1 MTSKKENQVEEI
13 SYDEQEYLERTALL
27 GLEYVLAD
35 FAREF
40 QTATRRWER
49 IAWPAMVVFSLLA
62 ISGFWLIYSIT
73 EDMHTMSQNIDPEMH
88 QHLGDMSKNIAIL
101 TENIKH
107 MDQTITLLSS
117 HVSEMN
123 TNVASID
130 GAINSMRVDI
140 KHMSVNM
147 SQMNQSIHTMT
158 WTTGIM
164 SEDMNRLQRD
174 MGKPMRFMNNF
185 LP

>member
-1 MTSKKENQVEEI
+1 MASKKEPAVQDI

-40 QTATRRWER
+40 QSATRRWER
-49 IAWPAMVVFSLLA
+49 IVWPAMIIFSLLA
-62 ISGFWLIYSIT
+62 VSGFWLIYSIT
-73 EDMHTMSQNIDPEMH
+73 EDMHLMSKNIDPQMS
-88 QHLGDMSKNIAIL
+88 QHLGDMSDNIAIL
-101 TENIKH
+101 TENIQH
-107 MDQTITLLSS
+107 MDKTITQLGS
-117 HVSEMN
+117 HVSQMN
-123 TNVASID
+123 SHVASID
-130 GAINSMRVDI
+130 GAIENMRGDI

-147 SQMNQSIHTMT
+147 SQMNQSIYTMT
-158 WTTGIM
+158 WTTGVM
-164 SEDMNRLQRD
+164 SEDMSRLQRD

>member
-1 MTSKKENQVEEI
+1 MTSKKDPVVEDM
-13 SYDEQEYLERTALL
+13 SSDEQEYLERTALL

-40 QTATRRWER
+40 QSATRRWER
-49 IAWPAMVVFSLLA
+49 IVWPAMIIFSLLA
-62 ISGFWLIYSIT
+62 VSGFWLIYSIT
-73 EDMHTMSQNIDPEMH
+73 EDMHLMSKNIDPQMS
-88 QHLGDMSKNIAIL
+88 QHLGDMSDNIAIL
-101 TENIKH
+101 TENIQH
-107 MDQTITLLSS
+107 MDMTITQLGS
-117 HVSEMN
+117 HVSQMN
-123 TNVASID
+123 SHVASID
-130 GAINSMRVDI
+130 GAIENMRGDI

-158 WTTGIM
+158 WTTGVM
-164 SEDMNRLQRD
+164 SEDMSRLQRD

>member
-1 MTSKKENQVEEI
+1 MTTETDAQIKSISEE
-13 SYDEQEYLERTALL
+13 EQEYLERTALL

-35 FAREF
+35 FVREF
-40 QTATRRWER
+40 QSATRRWEK
-49 IAWPAMVVFSLLA
+49 IAWPAMIIFAILA
-62 ISGFWLIYSIT
+62 FSGFWLIYSIT
-73 EDMHTMSQNIDPEMH
+73 EDMHKMAGSIDPQMS
-88 QHLGDMSKNIAIL
+88 QHLGDMSMNIATL
-101 TENIKH
+101 TENIQN
-107 MDQTITLLSS
+107 MDKTITQLSNN
-117 HVSEMN
+117 VSQMN

-130 GAINSMRVDI
+130 GAIQSMRGDI

-158 WTTGIM
+158 WTTGVM

>member
-1 MTSKKENQVEEI
+1 MTSKKEPAVEEI

-40 QTATRRWER
+40 QTATRRWEK
-49 IAWPAMVVFSLLA
+49 IVWPAMIIFSLLA
-62 ISGFWLIYSIT
+62 VSGFWLIYSIT
-73 EDMHTMSQNIDPEMH
+73 EDMHRMSLNIDPQMSKN
-88 QHLGDMSKNIAIL
+88 LGDMSKNIAIL
-101 TENIKH
+101 TNNIGH
-107 MDQTITLLSS
+107 MDKTITQLSS
-117 HVSEMN
+117 HVSQMN

-130 GAINSMRVDI
+130 GAIESMRGDI
-140 KHMSVNM
+140 KHMAVNM

-158 WTTGIM
+158 WTTGVM